1 MKVEDPSAL
10 LVQWFH
16 HKPKYLPKGDESSW
30 QNYTNYAAQG
40 ATTKRVFI
48 ATGKTFMDTRNT
60 GVSGVDFNGR
70 QMLQRNNW
78 AALGRKS
85 TPSALFAEKQ
95 CMCITIESTT
105 FTTPAQTGN
114 ADTPFLHRSLRPSQ
128 LHPCPGSLERQISSG
143 CAIRSM

>member
-105 FTTPAQTGN
+105 STIPAQTRN
-114 ADTPFLHRSLRPSQ
+114 AGIPFLLQSLLLFQHP
-128 LHPCPGSLERQISSG
+128 PCPSFLERRISSG
-143 CAIRSM
+143 CAIPSM